1 MNAIDLT
8 PIYRNSVGFDRL
20 AQLFDSA
27 LRSDSSAGNYPPYNI
42 ESLGENRYA
51 ISLAVAGF
59 TEPELDIK
67 VERGTLTVRGKKA
80 DDKERKFLYQGI
92 ANRTFERSFS
102 LADHVEVVDAQLVN
116 GLLTIALVKELPE
129 AMKPRAIAI
138 NSGRNKAALE
148 HKADKQQEAA

>member
-1 MNAIDLT
+1 MNAIDFT
-8 PIYRNSVGFDRL
+8 PLYRNSVGFDRL
-20 AQLFDSA
+20 AQLLDSA
-27 LRSDSSAGNYPPYNI
+27 LRADSSAGNYPPYNI
-42 ESLGENRYA
+42 EALGENRYA

-59 TEPELDIK
+59 AEPELDIK
-67 VERGTLTVRGKKA
+67 VERGTLTVRGRKT

-116 GLLTIALVKELPE
+116 GLLTISLVKELPE

-138 NSGRNKAALE
+138 STRDQPVLE
-148 HKADKQQEAA
+148 HEAANSEAA

>member
-8 PIYRNSVGFDRL
+8 PLYRNSVGFDRL
-20 AQLFDSA
+20 AQLLDSA
-27 LRSDSSAGNYPPYNI
+27 LRADSSASNYPPYNI

-59 TEPELDIK
+59 TEQELDIK

-80 DDKERKFLYQGI
+80 DEKEHKFLYQGI
-92 ANRTFERSFS
+92 ANRSFERSFS

-129 AMKPRAIAI
+129 AMKPRTIAI
-138 NSGRNKAALE
+138 NHTGKAALE
-148 HKADKQQEAA
+148 HKAEAAPSKAA